1 MKPVPGYPKYLAT
14 KDGRVYTTRLREG
27 WLKPSADK
35 NGYVRYSVT
44 LDNGK
49 SRGIYAHQIVA
60 STYLPNPDKKKYV
73 NHLDHDKSNNTV
85 ENLAW
90 CTHLE
95 NIRHDWA
102 MGKRTIKY
110 GEESYNP
117 KTTAKDVRKMREL
130 YAKGEKQT
138 ALAEMFGISQPAV
151 SQIMRGITWRA
162 EL

>member
-85 ENLAW
+85 DNLAW

-95 NIRHDWA
+95 NIRHDWVT
-102 MGKRTIKY
+102 GT
-110 GEESYNP
+110 
-117 KTTAKDVRKMREL
+117 RKPCNF
-130 YAKGEKQT
+130 GEKNGNNKHSPT
-138 ALAEMFGISQPAV
+138 LVAKLRSFPPS
-151 SQIMRGITWRA
+151 ST
-162 EL
+162 L